1 MTIHDNIMLQNY
13 IKYISGI
20 YLSISYL
27 KYLWK
32 IYATFVLQYMKM
44 GIINTFLFMWW
55 TFHLIYQIICV
66 SIKLI
71 TKYIFQYIW
80 RGHNVTQIIKQS
92 VNWWDQHIW
101 KIQTSDFVFFCSS
114 QWTSYPWIWTKQ
126 ELWRT
131 FLFKAYTK

>member
-80 RGHNVTQIIKQS
+80 RGHNATQIIKQS